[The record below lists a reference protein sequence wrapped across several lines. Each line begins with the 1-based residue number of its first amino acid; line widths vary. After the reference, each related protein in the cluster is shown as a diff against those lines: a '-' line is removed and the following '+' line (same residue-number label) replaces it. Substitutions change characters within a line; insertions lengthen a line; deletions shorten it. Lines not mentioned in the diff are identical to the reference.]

1 VIRCVRS
8 LLRAAETALIAPLLL
23 SACATAPTHP
33 ALQSADL
40 PELIP
45 VRRVVAN
52 IDYKA
57 AFLLSPDGRH
67 VLWSQAVGLD
77 AGLAVRAV
85 DRPGSIAETP
95 DRRFATGHLARAPIG
110 GSNFG
115 WLADS
120 RHAYYY
126 KDLSG
131 AENTQI
137 VIFDTQAASFEPW
150 PVTPWPGVRSF
161 FLEDGSAGSTR
172 VLFAS
177 NRRDRSTFDVFEAD
191 FATRQ
196 IKEVARSDGRVLW
209 WIVDTEGKL
218 GGRVRQLGAEDG
230 SDQVVEIA
238 EDTATP
244 PAQWRT
250 IRKITGFD
258 SGWPL
263 RLDRKAHRLYAL
275 SNIGR
280 DKVAVIDV
288 DLSNNVERVLYEH
301 ARVDA
306 GLVFMQRSQGEPYAV
321 VTEPDYP
328 RIDYL
333 DNAVGKQMKV
343 VVERAIGL
351 AQKYGYVAADL
362 VFARPSTTSEDGRRL
377 IVRAYSHAGNSE
389 LLYDAATDTVTALR
403 TPAADAAALLAPMI
417 PYSFKASDGLEISGY
432 VLRPKG
438 VTQPVPL
445 VVNIHGGPWTRDHWA
460 AGELDP
466 AQLLVNRGYAVIK
479 VNYRGSG
486 GYGRQFM
493 AAGARA
499 TATRLQQDV
508 AEAVQWAIDQGIA
521 DPKRIAVM
529 GGSFGGFSTLM
540 QMIDQPHP
548 YACGVDIVG
557 VAHWPRIF
565 ETWPPFWRNRHYFKW
580 FYGDV
585 EDPVQRAAMWQGSP
599 LSRIDRITAPLLVIH
614 GANDVRVVKQDS
626 DDVVAELTK
635 LNRPVEY
642 LVFDNEGHSIRRW
655 RNRLAMWRTIED
667 FFADCLGGRSGG
679 FDYYQLMPR

>member
-1 VIRCVRS
+1 VIRHVSSR
-8 LLRAAETALIAPLLL
+8 LYAAKAALIAPLLL

-33 ALQSADL
+33 ALQSAPL

-52 IDYKA
+52 VDLA
-57 AFLLSPDGRH
+57 AGFLLSPDGRH

-77 AGLAVRAV
+77 VGLAVRAI
-85 DRPGSIAETP
+85 DRPGTIRDTP
-95 DRRFATGHLARAPIG
+95 DRRFATGHLARPFG
-110 GSNFG
+110 LNNFG

-137 VIFDTQAASFEPW
+137 VIFDTQADIFEPW
-150 PVTPWPGVRSF
+150 VVTPWPGARSF
-161 FLEDGSAGSTR
+161 LLDDGSPGSAR

-191 FATRQ
+191 LTTRQ
-196 IKEVARSDGRVLW
+196 IREIERSDGRVLW

-218 GGRVRQLGAEDG
+218 AGRVRQLGEEDG
-230 SDQVVEIA
+230 SDQLLEIA
-238 EDTATP
+238 EDSAMP
-244 PAQWRT
+244 PTQWRML
-250 IRKITGFD
+250 RKIGGFD
-258 SGWPL
+258 AGWPL
-263 RLDRKAHRLYAL
+263 RLDRKARRLYAL

-280 DKVAVIDV
+280 DKVALVEV
-288 DLSNNVERVLYEH
+288 DLSNDAERVLFEH
-301 ARVDA
+301 PRVDV
-306 GLVFMQRSQGEPYAV
+306 GQVFMQRSQGEPYAA

-333 DNAVGKQMKV
+333 DNAVGKDMQAA
-343 VVERAIGL
+343 VERAIGL
-351 AQKYGYVAADL
+351 AHKQGLVAADL
-362 VFARPSTTSEDGRRL
+362 VFARPSTVSENGQRL
-377 IVRAYSHAGNSE
+377 IVRGFSYAGNSE
-389 LLYDAATDTVTALR
+389 LLYDRATDTVTPLR
-403 TPAADAAALLAPMI
+403 TPVADAAALLVPMAP
-417 PYSFKASDGLEISGY
+417 YAFKASDGLEISGY
-432 VLRPKG
+432 LLRPKG
-438 VTQPVPL
+438 VSRPGPL
-445 VVNIHGGPWTRDHWA
+445 VVHIHGGPWTRDRWA
-460 AGELDP
+460 AGEFD
-466 AQLLVNRGYAVIK
+466 AMQLLANRGYAVIK

-493 AAGARA
+493 AAGARV
-499 TATRLQQDV
+499 TATRLQQDI
-508 AEAVQWAIDQGIA
+508 AEAAQWAVGQGIA
-521 DPKRIAVM
+521 DPQRIAVM

-540 QMIDQPHP
+540 QLIDQPHP

-557 VAHWPRIF
+557 VAHWPRVF

-580 FYGDV
+580 FYGDIA
-585 EDPVQRAAMWQGSP
+585 DPVERAAMWQGSP

-642 LVFDNEGHSIRRW
+642 LVFDNEGHQVRRW

-667 FFADCLGGRSGG
+667 FLAGCLGGRSGG
-679 FDYYQLMPR
+679 FDYYELMPR